1 MSEKEEYYFYRKD
14 NYSTSS
20 ADIEYASEN
29 EVEEQ
34 STQENLP
41 VRPRDD
47 TSFKSSS
54 RERSEGSDGLSS
66 SPESPVTTENRPF
79 QELQKQKGEMSP
91 KAAQEEILAQIQRL
105 QLKLTE
111 LREVDSTSSIGS
123 HQSHLQTTSSSH
135 SSHQRALESSLGRE
149 ANFQVHS
156 SMTRSNI
163 GETGHDDSKL
173 GPKLLVVSNRL
184 PVTVTRD
191 NNGTYHFNMSS
202 GGLVSALKGV
212 KSLMSFI
219 WIGWPGTEIDP
230 NEREYVRNKLR
241 EDYSCFPVFITDEQ
255 ANLYYN
261 GFCNDVLWPLFHYV
275 PVPIVSSDGE
285 RKFDF
290 KYWQAYSAANY
301 RFAEAVLQ
309 VYQEG
314 DYIWVQDYH
323 LLLLPSLL
331 RRRLRDVKIGFFLHI
346 PFPTSE
352 VYRILPVRKELLQ
365 GVLAADLI
373 GFHTYDYARHFLSVC
388 TRILGLDSSP
398 KGVNYHSHFAHVG
411 IFPIG
416 IDPNT
421 FHRALEDSNVQQR
434 IQELHEKFI
443 GKKVLLGV
451 DRLDYIKGVPHKL
464 LALEWLLTKHSEWM
478 HKVVLVQIAVPTR
491 TEIEEYKK
499 LSSQTNE
506 LVGRINGKFGT
517 VDHSPIMF
525 INQSL
530 AFEELVALYTVADV
544 AIVSSVRD
552 GMNLVSYEYVM
563 CQQANKGVLILS
575 EFAGS
580 AQSLSGAIRV
590 NPWNIEELA
599 NAIHEALSMPR
610 REREI
615 KHWKLYRY
623 VTTHTAEYWAKS
635 FFQELDNVVKHRDE
649 LRLSLP
655 LLNVKSVTKRMSN
668 ARIRLFLLEYEGSL
682 CNSKSLAELNSPTST
697 HIKILTRLC
706 SDPRNIVVILS
717 GRSKDILEHWFGN
730 YPMGLIAENG
740 CDLKIS
746 GVAEWRC
753 LVSSTET
760 EWRDELLPVLQ
771 YFTERT
777 PGAYIERKKHSITWH
792 FRDADPEFGS
802 WQANELQLHLTELC
816 SSLPIEVN
824 SGPKYLELR
833 PKGVSRSSTVER
845 LFSILYDEKRTSVDF
860 CFCLGADRCS
870 EDLFAFIHH
879 MKDKA
884 NGDSSSSIS
893 TKMDAICC
901 AVGLQSSN
909 ADAYL
914 QDVEAALA
922 ALREL
927 SSHTSAT
934 IVDSHLRA
942 HTNALSHVHK
952 PRRRSNAKTK

>member
-1 MSEKEEYYFYRKD
+1 MSGKEEDYVCRRD
-14 NYSTSS
+14 TYSTSS
-20 ADIEYASEN
+20 ADFEYASEN

-34 STQENLP
+34 TVQETLP
-41 VRPRDD
+41 RKVRNM
-47 TSFKSSS
+47 SFKSTSH
-54 RERSEGSDGLSS
+54 ERSDGSEGLSS
-66 SPESPVTTENRPF
+66 SPESPVTAET
-79 QELQKQKGEMSP
+79 QELQKQRREMSP

-111 LREVDSTSSIGS
+111 LRDVENASSVGS
-123 HQSHLQTTSSSH
+123 HHSQLNSSSSGYSLH
-135 SSHQRALESSLGRE
+135 RPNLEVSVRDTS
-149 ANFQVHS
+149 FQQ
-156 SMTRSNI
+156 TGT
-163 GETGHDDSKL
+163 GESIVSTNSAKV

-184 PVTVTRD
+184 PVTVTKD
-191 NNGTYHFNMSS
+191 NSGAYHFNMSS

-212 KSLMSFI
+212 KSLMPFL

-230 NEREYVRNKLR
+230 NERDYVRNKLR

-275 PVPIVSSDGE
+275 PLPIVSSDGE

-309 VYQEG
+309 VYQDG

-352 VYRILPVRKELLQ
+352 VYRIIPVRKELLQ

-388 TRILGLDSSP
+388 TRILGLESSP

-434 IQELHEKFI
+434 IQELHERFM

-464 LALEWLLTKHSEWM
+464 LALEWLLTKYSEWM

-530 AFEELVALYTVADV
+530 VFEELVALYTVADV

-552 GMNLVSYEYVM
+552 GMNLVSYEFVM

-599 NAIHEALSMPR
+599 NAIYEAISMPR

-655 LLNVKSVTKRMSN
+655 LLNLKSVTKRMSN
-668 ARIRLFLLEYEGSL
+668 ARARMFLLEYEGSL
-682 CNSKSLAELNSPTST
+682 CHPKSLAELNNPTTT

-706 SDPRNIVVILS
+706 SDPRNIVVIIS
-717 GRSKDILEHWFGN
+717 GRSKTILDNWFGN

-740 CDLKIS
+740 CDLKVN
-746 GVAEWRC
+746 GGAEWRC
-753 LVSSTET
+753 LVSSSET
-760 EWRDELLPVLQ
+760 EWREELLPVLQ

-777 PGAYIERKKHSITWH
+777 PGAYIERKKHSVTWH

-802 WQANELQLHLTELC
+802 WQANELQLHLAELC
-816 SSLPIEVN
+816 SNLPVEVN
-824 SGPKYLELR
+824 SGPKHLELR
-833 PKGVSRSSTVER
+833 PKGVSRSTTVEQ
-845 LFSILYDEKRTSVDF
+845 LFSILRDEKRTMIDF
-860 CFCLGADRCS
+860 CFCLGVDRSS
-870 EDLFAFIHH
+870 EDLFNLIHSL
-879 MKDKA
+879 KDKVT
-884 NGDSSSSIS
+884 NDMNFSPTMDS
-893 TKMDAICC
+893 ICC
-901 AVGLQSSN
+901 AVGLQSTN
-909 ADAYL
+909 ADAYI
-914 QDVEAALA
+914 QDVDGALA
-922 ALREL
+922 AIREL
-927 SSHTSAT
+927 SSHTST
-934 IVDSHLRA
+934 ITVDSHLRA

-952 PRRRSNAKTK
+952 PRRRSSIRNQQSLE

>member
-1 MSEKEEYYFYRKD
+1 MSGREEDLVCRKD

-20 ADIEYASEN
+20 ADFEYASEN

-34 STQENLP
+34 TILGNLP
-41 VRPRDD
+41 GTVRN
-47 TSFKSSS
+47 TTFKAAS
-54 RERSEGSDGLSS
+54 RERSDGSEVLSS
-66 SPESPVTTENRPF
+66 SPESPVTTETQEL
-79 QELQKQKGEMSP
+79 QELQKQRGEMSP

-111 LREVDSTSSIGS
+111 LREVDNTSSVGS
-123 HQSHLQTTSSSH
+123 HHSQLNTSSSGH
-135 SSHQRALESSLGRE
+135 SLHRQNLESSVRDTICQQSE
-149 ANFQVHS
+149 
-156 SMTRSNI
+156 T
-163 GETGHDDSKL
+163 GETLISTNSAKV

-184 PVTVTRD
+184 PVTVTKD
-191 NNGTYHFNMSS
+191 NNGAYHFNMSS

-212 KSLMSFI
+212 KSLMPFL

-230 NEREYVRNKLR
+230 NERDYVRNKLR
-241 EDYSCFPVFITDEQ
+241 EGYSCFPVFITDEQ

-275 PVPIVSSDGE
+275 PLPIVSSDGE

-352 VYRILPVRKELLQ
+352 VYRIIPVRKELLQ

-421 FHRALEDSNVQQR
+421 FHRALEDANVQQR
-434 IQELHEKFI
+434 IQELHERFM

-464 LALEWLLTKHSEWM
+464 LALEWLLTKYSEWM

-590 NPWNIEELA
+590 NPWNVEELA

-615 KHWKLYRY
+615 KHWKLYRYVWLEVFEFVFLMIYVSSY

-655 LLNVKSVTKRMSN
+655 LLNVKSVIKRISI
-668 ARIRLFLLEYEGSL
+668 ARTRLFLLEYEGTCIIRLFVLVL
-682 CNSKSLAELNSPTST
+682 CHPKSLAELNSPTST

-706 SDPRNIVVILS
+706 SDPRNIIVVIS
-717 GRSKDILEHWFGN
+717 GRSKTILDNWFG
-730 YPMGLIAENG
+730 
-740 CDLKIS
+740 
-746 GVAEWRC
+746 
-753 LVSSTET
+753 
-760 EWRDELLPVLQ
+760 
-771 YFTERT
+771 
-777 PGAYIERKKHSITWH
+777 
-792 FRDADPEFGS
+792 
-802 WQANELQLHLTELC
+802 
-816 SSLPIEVN
+816 
-824 SGPKYLELR
+824 
-833 PKGVSRSSTVER
+833 
-845 LFSILYDEKRTSVDF
+845 
-860 CFCLGADRCS
+860 
-870 EDLFAFIHH
+870 
-879 MKDKA
+879 
-884 NGDSSSSIS
+884 
-893 TKMDAICC
+893 
-901 AVGLQSSN
+901 
-909 ADAYL
+909 
-914 QDVEAALA
+914 
-922 ALREL
+922 
-927 SSHTSAT
+927 
-934 IVDSHLRA
+934 
-942 HTNALSHVHK
+942 
-952 PRRRSNAKTK
+952 